1 MEKNKQEMAVLEVPE
16 FLLVV
21 PKGKRVSQ
29 QEARQHLLSLLF
41 KAASRWNRP
50 PVNQNPGI
58 NLGLDQDEAA
68 GMPEDPTDL
77 ARYLLELPRLQPSL
91 REFLS
96 QFPKLPNSPMSPKEA
111 ERANRGLGLG
121 DLLQRLNSLG

>member
-1 MEKNKQEMAVLEVPE
+1 MAVLEVPE

-21 PKGKRVSQ
+21 PKGKRVSPE
-29 QEARQHLLSLLF
+29 EARQHLLNLLS
-41 KAASRWNRP
+41 KAASRWDRGP
-50 PVNQNPGI
+50 GSRKPGI
-58 NLGLDQDEAA
+58 NLGLDQGEAA
-68 GMPEDPTDL
+68 GMPEEPEDL